1 MVFSSGRDFSMMDVP
16 YLNVTWASSVGLLED
31 PNCILNGHHL
41 STSHSTAACNDL
53 PPLIHHNAAHA
64 AILAPRVAWLNL
76 FPGHQKPFKKGY
88 ETSNSDIYPRVIKL
102 GRLESPLKGKNGG
115 FIPGKMIYE
124 REQLQQATFDYR
136 RVGCFVI
143 QFPSMTPPDWTSCA
157 VSLDHVWTKTR
168 SPI

>member
-1 MVFSSGRDFSMMDVP
+1 MLHERRALVYWRIPTVFWTAITCQLPIPLQPAMTCPLWSTTTQPMLPFLHRELPGWIFSRGIRRP
-16 YLNVTWASSVGLLED
+16 S
-31 PNCILNGHHL
+31 
-41 STSHSTAACNDL
+41 
-53 PPLIHHNAAHA
+53 
-64 AILAPRVAWLNL
+64 
-76 FPGHQKPFKKGY
+76 KKGMKPQ
-88 ETSNSDIYPRVIKL
+88 IYPRVIKL
-102 GRLESPLKGKNGG
+102 GRLESPLKSKNGG